1 MDAAPTAPPAASQT
15 PRRWRRRLLWGA
27 VSVFVHLAA
36 AYVLFT
42 GPRDLASYP
51 ARESS
56 PYKLPWP
63 AGQTW
68 LCGQSNRGLVSHRG
82 AGEFAFDFMMPE
94 GSDVCAARG
103 GVVTAVLVRHDGHG
117 LNAPNNY
124 VAVAHGDGTSGW
136 YLHLRKDGS
145 LVRVGER
152 VEQGQRIGKSGHV
165 GRSLA
170 PHLHFQVRDDARR
183 VTIPI
188 SFADVTEQA
197 GVPRMGFHYT
207 SGNKSP

>member
-1 MDAAPTAPPAASQT
+1 MLA
-15 PRRWRRRLLWGA
+15 LLA
-27 VSVFVHLAA
+27 M
-36 AYVLFT
+36 AYIFFT
-42 GPRDLASYP
+42 GPRDLARYP
-51 ARESS
+51 VRESS

-94 GSDVCAARG
+94 GSDVCVARA
-103 GVVTAVLVRHDGHG
+103 GVVTAVVVSHDGHG
-117 LNAPNNY
+117 LKATNNY
-124 VAVAHGDGTSGW
+124 LAIAHGDGTSGW

-152 VEQGQRIGKSGHV
+152 VEQGQRIAKSGHV

-170 PHLHFQVRDDARR
+170 PHLHFSVRDDARR
-183 VTIPI
+183 ATIPV
-188 SFADVTEQA
+188 SFADVSGHA
-197 GVPRMGFHYT
+197 GVPRMGFSYV
-207 SGNKSP
+207 SGNQVP